1 MIFVHGSLT
10 WAPNNAARK
19 EVARGTFQLKPV
31 PMIILARPGAFWV
44 AVKRVS
50 KVHSALEKVS
60 LYLLLAEC
68 VLGGFVNMNGG
79 LGGATPHDTDM
90 TVERA

>member
-31 PMIILARPGAFWV
+31 PMIVLARPGAFWV

-50 KVHSALEKVS
+50 KVHSALEVVS
-60 LYLLLAEC
+60 LY
-68 VLGGFVNMNGG
+68 GYGYGY
-79 LGGATPHDTDM
+79 
-90 TVERA
+90 

>member
-10 WAPNNAARK
+10 WVLIGATKK
-19 EVARGTFQLKPV
+19 EVARGTFQPKPV
-31 PMIILARPGAFWV
+31 PMIILARPEAFWA

-60 LYLLLAEC
+60 LYAYI
-68 VLGGFVNMNGG
+68 LGPSPVQSTYEF
-79 LGGATPHDTDM
+79 
-90 TVERA
+90 

>member
-10 WAPNNAARK
+10 WVLIDATKK
-19 EVARGTFQLKPV
+19 EVARGTFQPKPV
-31 PMIILARPGAFWV
+31 PMIILARPEAFWA

-60 LYLLLAEC
+60 LYQLRI
-68 VLGGFVNMNGG
+68 
-79 LGGATPHDTDM
+79 ATRE
-90 TVERA
+90 V

>member
-10 WAPNNAARK
+10 WVLINATKK
-19 EVARGTFQLKPV
+19 EVARGTFQPKPV
-31 PMIILARPGAFWV
+31 PMIILARPEAFWA

-60 LYLLLAEC
+60 RYIILLE
-68 VLGGFVNMNGG
+68 VLNF
-79 LGGATPHDTDM
+79 
-90 TVERA
+90 